1 MHKKNSS
8 YEKHEFAFFC
18 KNLPAGLAPGA
29 SYKIDDHDVIH
40 RMVHVVRVEVGEVV
54 LLFRG
59 ASAVTAR
66 IDSIVKNGIVCTVI
80 AVKEIEH
87 LQPPITWYLPLL
99 DREAFEESVSIL
111 TSMGAAAITPI
122 VTEKSDKRLRSLER
136 LERVMI
142 AAAEQSKQLLLP
154 TINPVE
160 QFAESGIFRPMDRMV
175 TLFFDPAGQPA
186 FEVIC
191 QLREQKVAA
200 LACIIGPEGDLT
212 HDEKELLRASG
223 VIFCALTPT
232 VLRAEQAVTVAMGL
246 LRSCDTPAAG
256 S

>member
-1 MHKKNSS
+1 MQRKNSN

-29 SYKIDDHDVIH
+29 PYKVDDHDVVH
-40 RMVHVVRVEVGEVV
+40 RMVHVVRVEVGETV

-66 IDSIVKNGIVCTVI
+66 IDSIAKNGIFCTVI
-80 AVKEIEH
+80 AVRAVEG
-87 LQPPITWYLPLL
+87 LMPPITWYLPLL

-122 VTEKSDKRLRSLER
+122 ITEKSDKRLRLLER

-160 QFAESGIFRPMDRMV
+160 QFAESGIFKSSAQTM
-175 TLFFDPAGQPA
+175 TLFFDPAGRPA

-191 QLREQKVAA
+191 QLRDQKVAV

-212 HDEKELLRASG
+212 HDEKELLRAKG
-223 VIFCALTPT
+223 VVFCALTPT
-232 VLRAEQAVTVAMGL
+232 ILRAEQAVTVAMGL
-246 LRSCDTPAAG
+246 LRSCGTPVF
-256 S
+256 